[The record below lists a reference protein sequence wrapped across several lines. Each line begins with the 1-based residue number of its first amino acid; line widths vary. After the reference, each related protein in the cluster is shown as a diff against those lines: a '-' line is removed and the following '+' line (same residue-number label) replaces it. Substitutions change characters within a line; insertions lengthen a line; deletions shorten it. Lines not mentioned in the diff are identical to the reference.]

1 MINKDLEILKSWNDE
16 DSKRAILD
24 FLRTAEVKGPDYIK
38 PEDRIATFDNDGT
51 LWVEKPVAVWFDFM
65 FKAFYKAA
73 IDDPFLAHLEP
84 YNAILENDQDYISK
98 IVDQNPEAI
107 LSLEKAL
114 AHAWGGKTP
123 DEFDKEVSDFISTAK
138 HADFQ
143 VSYTKLIYKPMLELF
158 ELLHE
163 HQYRV
168 FVCSGGGRDF
178 MRSIAEST
186 LGIFKENIIGT
197 AAEYEY
203 KNGELIRINKV
214 LGGISLGP
222 GKVEHIFATTGRY
235 PVFAVGNSDGDIEM
249 LDISRFKLIINH
261 DDSDRE
267 YSYTDG
273 AENVLNNAEEKGY
286 TILSMKNDWKQ
297 IF

>member
-1 MINKDLEILKSWNDE
+1 
-16 DSKRAILD
+16 
-24 FLRTAEVKGPDYIK
+24 
-38 PEDRIATFDNDGT
+38 
-51 LWVEKPVAVWFDFM
+51 
-65 FKAFYKAA
+65 
-73 IDDPFLAHLEP
+73 
-84 YNAILENDQDYISK
+84 
-98 IVDQNPEAI
+98 
-107 LSLEKAL
+107 
-114 AHAWGGKTP
+114 
-123 DEFDKEVSDFISTAK
+123 
-138 HADFQ
+138 
-143 VSYTKLIYKPMLELF
+143 
-158 ELLHE
+158 
-163 HQYRV
+163 
-168 FVCSGGGRDF
+168 